1 MKNIQIRYLFLLL
14 TALFFACSD
23 AVHRYVP
30 SLLRA
35 DSLMQAGCTDSA
47 LVVLENISTKEL
59 VFSSSQARYALLL
72 TQAKDQSYLLH
83 TDDSLIRIAVDY
95 YDGTGDVASRAK
107 AHYYLGRVYQDMND
121 VEGAVREYLTAMPL
135 AEQMGDYQQTYLL
148 QHNLAYVYWQNGW
161 VDEAGA
167 LYRSTLRLAEEKKD
181 SLNWALALTHLSDI
195 DIEKGESH
203 YAGVEKSLN
212 QAILLMKNQQNNHI
226 TKVVLIS
233 LAYLYERMDRMPE
246 VVSVGKRIISLQ
258 PDTTGLYGVYF
269 LMGSA
274 YSQMEKPDSAMYYLN
289 KCLSSD
295 SYAIKEST
303 YMRLADIAS
312 GQGKVK
318 EALGYEHKYMAYKDS
333 VERMK
338 QPAKAIAVSKDIAY
352 QQSIRA
358 YRSSL
363 NHSKY
368 YIAFIVLLF
377 SVIAVSLYHKRRK
390 EKRVADSLFKQLH
403 TVSSQLEQ
411 VQLLLH
417 QKEDETALLRQRL
430 NGSED
435 AMKMQQYNDC
445 ITKLIDEMRLLRIG
459 KDEALKKKDE
469 IIEELRCNN
478 FSKLMSETDIYRK
491 LQALKKLNK
500 NTSDKVKLTDAD
512 WAELENEFDR
522 LLPCFLNQLNH
533 KYEAL
538 LRDDIRFCCL
548 VKIGFNYSEIQY
560 ILACAPDTVYKRD
573 RGVKKRMRI
582 DQKVK
587 LKEVINEL

>member
-47 LVVLENISTKEL
+47 LVVLENISAKEL
-59 VFSSSQARYALLL
+59 ATSSSQARYALLL

-95 YDGTGDVASRAK
+95 YDGTGDVASRTK

-121 VEGAVREYLTAMPL
+121 VEGAVREY
-135 AEQMGDYQQTYLL
+135 
-148 QHNLAYVYWQNGW
+148 
-161 VDEAGA
+161 
-167 LYRSTLRLAEEKKD
+167 
-181 SLNWALALTHLSDI
+181 
-195 DIEKGESH
+195 
-203 YAGVEKSLN
+203 
-212 QAILLMKNQQNNHI
+212 
-226 TKVVLIS
+226 
-233 LAYLYERMDRMPE
+233 
-246 VVSVGKRIISLQ
+246 
-258 PDTTGLYGVYF
+258 
-269 LMGSA
+269 
-274 YSQMEKPDSAMYYLN
+274 
-289 KCLSSD
+289 
-295 SYAIKEST
+295 

-312 GQGKVK
+312 EQGKAK

-352 QQSIRA
+352 QQSVRA

-363 NHSKY
+363 NHYKY

-377 SVIAVSLYHKRRK
+377 SVVAVSLYHKRRK
-390 EKRVADSLFKQLH
+390 EKRVSDSLFKQLH

-435 AMKMQQYNDC
+435 AMKMQQYNNC
-445 ITKLIDEMRLLRIG
+445 ITKLVDEMRLLRIG

-469 IIEELRCNN
+469 IIEELRCDN

-491 LQALKKLNK
+491 LQALKKHNK

-548 VKIGFNYSEIQY
+548 VKVGFNYSEIQY

-587 LKEVINEL
+587 LKEIINEL